1 MLFVCDNTI
10 NDKLG
15 LRNVNSTN
23 KHKLLSSIEL
33 QLFGKM
39 LSAMLKVKLS
49 KLIKYFSGMIY

>member
-15 LRNVNSTN
+15 LRNVHTTN
-23 KHKLLSSIEL
+23 KHKLLSPIEL

-39 LSAMLKVKLS
+39 FSAMLKVKLS
-49 KLIKYFSGMIY
+49 KLISTVVV

>member
-15 LRNVNSTN
+15 LRNFHSTN

-33 QLFGKM
+33 QLFGKKFP
-39 LSAMLKVKLS
+39 AMLKVKLS
-49 KLIKYFSGMIY
+49 KLISTVVV